1 MTDVEGA
8 SVGGGS
14 SSRQQRQAVV
24 DNPFSNHPEALT
36 QKRFIDK
43 VQRILYII
51 ISAYALHY
59 FKFYGVILRSPHV
72 RHEWFKI
79 GLAFTIGEYT
89 LRFVV
94 WLVSPLTNSVR
105 QRTSLYSYDVCISS
119 HCTFF
124 LRNMSS
130 NLMNSTHSSNTD
142 NQSLH

>member
-1 MTDVEGA
+1 MGIGVEVTDVEVA

-24 DNPFSNHPEALT
+24 DNPFSNHHPEALT

-43 VQRILYII
+43 GQRILYII

-79 GLAFTIGEYT
+79 GLAFTIGQYSILYGLLCGSFLLAQIQSVISALACT
-89 LRFVV
+89 HMMRAYH
-94 WLVSPLTNSVR
+94 LTI
-105 QRTSLYSYDVCISS
+105 LSS
-119 HCTFF
+119 CETC
-124 LRNMSS
+124 LPY
-130 NLMNSTHSSNTD
+130 
-142 NQSLH
+142 